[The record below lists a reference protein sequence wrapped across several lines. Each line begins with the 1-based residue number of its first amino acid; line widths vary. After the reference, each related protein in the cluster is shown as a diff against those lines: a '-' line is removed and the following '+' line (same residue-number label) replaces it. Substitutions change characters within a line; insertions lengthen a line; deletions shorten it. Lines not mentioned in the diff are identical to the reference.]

1 MNWMTELSSRKWIA
15 SLTGKFSHS
24 KLSRLI
30 IPKFAKAYGIPI
42 EEAEKELKEYATLNE
57 FFTRKLK
64 PGQRPIS
71 TEADVMVS
79 PVDSLITAMGKI
91 DAGTILN
98 VKGQDYSLDEIL
110 HHSPRAE
117 TYRHG
122 YFFVLY
128 LSPTDYHRIHTPVA
142 GKKLEFEHVKGKV
155 YPVNDHGMRNM
166 RQVLSRNERLITY
179 IEHAGGEVAV
189 VKVGAMNVSSIK
201 YSVPDAM
208 EWKLGDDFAYFEF
221 GSTVVLLTE
230 NDTFEV
236 SPNVEIGTKVKM
248 GQALGHFKHHS

>member
-24 KLSRLI
+24 KLSRLV
-30 IPKFAKAYGIPI
+30 IPTFAKSYGISI
-42 EEAEKELKEYATLNE
+42 EEAEKELKEYSTLNE

-71 TEADVMVS
+71 TEVDVMVS
-79 PVDSLITAMGKI
+79 PVDSLITAMGTI

-117 TYRHG
+117 AYRHG

-142 GKKLEFEHVKGKV
+142 GKKIESEHVKGKV

-179 IEHAGGEVAV
+179 IEHASGEVAV

-230 NDTFEV
+230 DNTFEV
-236 SPNVEIGTKVKM
+236 SPNVKIGAKIEM
-248 GQALGHFKHHS
+248 GQALGYFKQHS